1 MLRYTRGMRNKRK
14 RKRKDPD
21 VESAPAEPKPQ
32 GIATAFGPLLERAGL
47 NRLVHT
53 RRTANPAK
61 GAKAAHPSPNVPQH
75 APVRTA
81 PPHGTAQSA
90 AEPQLS
96 QRELSL
102 LHRAYQGVQPIDRPK
117 RGRVAG
123 STRRVAATSAAP
135 DASEDAAARARLS
148 ELVGGGVR
156 FEVDWDEG
164 FVQGLRAGQTP
175 KLLGRLRG
183 SGFAPEA
190 ELDLH
195 GLRRDDVQRVVSE
208 FVRRQ
213 HRLGR
218 RYVLII
224 TGKGQHSEGGRGVL
238 GEALAEALAGG
249 GAAPLVLAFASA
261 HAKHGG
267 RGAVAVMFK

>member
-1 MLRYTRGMRNKRK
+1 MRNKRK
-14 RKRKDPD
+14 RKRKDPAA
-21 VESAPAEPKPQ
+21 ESAPPEPKPQ

-47 NRLVHT
+47 NRLAHT
-53 RRTANPAK
+53 QRTTSA
-61 GAKAAHPSPNVPQH
+61 AKAGKPGHRPQNVPQR
-75 APVRTA
+75 APTRA
-81 PPHGTAQSA
+81 PGPQSTPAQPGE
-90 AEPQLS
+90 EPELS

-102 LHRAYQGVQPIDRPK
+102 LHRAYQGVQRIDRPK
-117 RGRVAG
+117 RGRVDGTA
-123 STRRVAATSAAP
+123 RRVATATAAP

-148 ELVGGGVR
+148 DLVGGGVR
-156 FEVDWDEG
+156 FEVRWDEG
-164 FVQGLRAGQTP
+164 FVEGLRAGQTP

-195 GLRRDDVQRVVSE
+195 GLRRDEVQRVVSE

-224 TGKGQHSEGGRGVL
+224 TGKGQQSEGGRGVL
-238 GEALAEALAGG
+238 GEALAETLAGG

-261 HAKHGG
+261 HVKHGG